1 MPRDSSA
8 ILDGLFYQAAACL
21 NLYAEVAELA
31 DAQASEACARKGVG
45 VQIPP
50 SAPNFLA
57 ILAVMKKG
65 GDDRRP
71 LRPICS
77 TIVPR
82 FGKNSLQLS
91 RVGRLS

>member
-1 MPRDSSA
+1 MTWEPVTSRKWRNWQTRKPQK
-8 ILDGLFYQAAACL
+8 L
-21 NLYAEVAELA
+21 VLA
-31 DAQASEACARKGVG
+31 RAWGFKSPLPHH
-45 VQIPP
+45 I
-50 SAPNFLA
+50 FLA

-91 RVGRLS
+91 R